1 MPHVIAIANTKGGVG
16 KSTLAVNLAAQAAGA
31 GATVL
36 IVDADPQ
43 SSSLQFLEVRD
54 DDRPAIQG
62 VQITKPILHRQLPK
76 LSEPFDLVFI
86 DVGGRD
92 APVFRSALVASDTI
106 LVPMVPAAFDTWAS
120 ADVFAVIDELTTA
133 NEDLRTLVVLNQVTR
148 TVVAREALE
157 HLVKYLGEH
166 NAALLDTQI
175 FNRTAWARSVGE
187 GLSVSEWQPRS
198 AAALEL
204 HRLSIELGVS
214 NEAATAKAAAV
225 L

>member
-1 MPHVIAIANTKGGVG
+1 MPQVIAIANTKGGVG
-16 KSTLAVNLAAQAAGA
+16 KSTLTVNLAAQAASA
-31 GATVL
+31 GNAVL

-54 DDRPAIQG
+54 DNRSAIQG

-76 LSEPFDLVFI
+76 LSEPFDLVLI

-92 APVFRSALVASDTI
+92 APVFRSALVAADTI

-120 ADVFAVIDELTTA
+120 ADVFAVIDELATA

-148 TVVAREALE
+148 TVVARGALE
-157 HLVKYLGEH
+157 QLVKYLGEN
-166 NAALLDTQI
+166 NATLLDTQI

-187 GLSVSEWQPRS
+187 GLSVSEWEPRGP
-198 AAALEL
+198 AALEL
-204 HRLSIELGVS
+204 RLLSIELGVAD
-214 NEAATAKAAAV
+214 EAATA
-225 L
+225 

>member
-16 KSTLAVNLAAQAAGA
+16 KSTLTVNLAAQAARA
-31 GATVL
+31 GVTVL

-43 SSSLQFLEVRD
+43 ASSLQFLEVRD

-76 LSEPFDLVFI
+76 LSEPFDLVLI

-92 APVFRSALVASDTI
+92 APVFRSALVAADTI

-120 ADVFAVIDELTTA
+120 ADVFAVIDELA
-133 NEDLRTLVVLNQVTR
+133 VADEDLRTFVVLNQVTR
-148 TVVAREALE
+148 TIVAREALE

-166 NAALLDTQI
+166 NATLLETKI
-175 FNRTAWARSVGE
+175 YNRTAWARSPGE
-187 GLSVSEWQPRS
+187 GLSVAEWEPRGS
-198 AAALEL
+198 AALEL
-204 HRLSIELGVS
+204 RLLSTELGVVS
-214 NEAATAKAAAV
+214 NEAARAKAAV
-225 L
+225 V